1 MNSREFKRLCRNRS
15 FYIAQVLVLEEEIK
29 RLERDYCTPRAPRL
43 EVIGAPAHDNQSHIV
58 DYISHK
64 MRLEKELEDLQ
75 ELIRTIDK
83 IKTLKFP
90 WGEILWKSLVEG
102 QPVRRLCA
110 EYDISKDMYY
120 RKLAKLTD
128 ALIETIRM

>member
-1 MNSREFKRLCRNRS
+1 MHSREFKQICRNRS

-43 EVIGAPAHDNQSHIV
+43 EVIGAPAHDNESHIV

-64 MRLEKELEDLQ
+64 IRLEKELEDLQ
-75 ELIRTIDK
+75 KLIRTIDQ
-83 IKTLKFP
+83 IKTLNFP

-102 QPVRRLCA
+102 KPVRTLCKQ
-110 EYDISKDMYY
+110 YDISKDMYY
-120 RKLAKLTD
+120 RKLAKLTSS
-128 ALIETIRM
+128 LMKRR